1 MMGTA
6 LLEFLSSLI
15 FSVGCLM
22 LAKCFFQKSIM
33 IDKKS
38 VAILIFSSI
47 LDGIT
52 AVWISTW
59 SVFLLGVSFLLVGYC
74 FFRGIVV

>member
-22 LAKCFFQKSIM
+22 LAKCFFQKSP
-33 IDKKS
+33 
-38 VAILIFSSI
+38 
-47 LDGIT
+47 
-52 AVWISTW
+52 
-59 SVFLLGVSFLLVGYC
+59 
-74 FFRGIVV
+74 